1 MLSERRTMKVKNS
14 KVFLELRDKDN
25 TFKVADG
32 SPDLPAD
39 VVEEYAQQIHDL
51 LIDKGFTNCWVILHI
66 VTNTLREERDIK
78 RL

>member
-1 MLSERRTMKVKNS
+1 M
-14 KVFLELRDKDN
+14 
-25 TFKVADG
+25 
-32 SPDLPAD
+32 PAD

-51 LIDKGFTNCWVILHI
+51 LIDKGFTFMNCWVILHI

>member
-1 MLSERRTMKVKNS
+1 MKVKNS

-39 VVEEYAQQIHDL
+39 VVEELAQQIHDL
-51 LIDKGFTNCWVILHI
+51 LIDKGFTFMNCWVILHI

>member
-1 MLSERRTMKVKNS
+1 MKVKNS

-51 LIDKGFTNCWVILHI
+51 LIDKGFMFMNCWVILHI
-66 VTNTLREERDIK
+66 ATNTLREERDIK

>member
-1 MLSERRTMKVKNS
+1 MKVKNS
-14 KVFLELRDKDN
+14 KVFQQLRNKDN
-25 TFKVADG
+25 TFKVTDG

-51 LIDKGFTNCWVILHI
+51 LTDKGFTYMNCWVILHI
-66 VTNTLREERDIK
+66 VTNTLMEERDIK

>member
-1 MLSERRTMKVKNS
+1 MKVKNS

-51 LIDKGFTNCWVILHI
+51 LIDKGFTFMNC
-66 VTNTLREERDIK
+66 N
-78 RL
+78 